1 MKDVSRL
8 TDADIVR
15 LERAI
20 SASVA
25 ADRVQ
30 VPPFPAIV
38 VKLQTVL
45 ASADASTS
53 KIAGTIQSDPV
64 LSAEVL
70 RAANSALY
78 RSDQAIASLQQA
90 VVRLG
95 GRSIMEIACAV
106 TFNKLAGRPGPL
118 EPLRAGLWRDALVT
132 AHLSARLGHLRRF
145 DAGELFITGLLHN
158 FSAVVGISHIEGL
171 LNAAQPELML
181 SAEEWSVLVGRF
193 VPDLAALVSSKW
205 SLPAVVTDIMLHP
218 LDPLRTEPAH
228 REPAKIVTSAALMA
242 DLLARSPCPELDALV
257 KTSAIS
263 PEEAQALYDVLPAI
277 AEAVIAVTDMRP
289 PAAPKKPIAQRI
301 TLKPTKLSGAS
312 YPCALKALR
321 QVKGSAPVEYE
332 VDLVLM
338 DGLVMH
344 GPTSLKEH
352 SLNRFVIE
360 GGEEPL
366 DVFVNVLMAVADGKT
381 FRVEVAPFGLKGAA
395 RNGWF
400 TLFQKARELH
410 EATSKSPTTV
420 TPR

>member
-1 MKDVSRL
+1 MSRL

-20 SASVA
+20 SASIA

-45 ASADASTS
+45 ASADASTN
-53 KIAGTIQSDPV
+53 KIAATIQSDPV

-78 RSDQAIASLQQA
+78 RSDQAISSLQQA

-95 GRSIMEIACAV
+95 GRVIMEIACAV
-106 TFNKLAGRPGPL
+106 TFNKLAGKSGPL

-132 AHLSARLGHLRRF
+132 AHLAARLGHLRRL
-145 DAGELFITGLLHN
+145 DVGELFIAGLLHN

-181 SAEEWSVLVGRF
+181 SAEEWSVLAGRF
-193 VPDLAALVSSKW
+193 VSDLAALVSSKW
-205 SLPAVVTDIMLHP
+205 SLPALVTDIMLHP
-218 LDPLRTEPAH
+218 LDPLRTDIGH
-228 REPAKIVTSAALMA
+228 REAAKVVTSAALMA
-242 DLLARSPCPELDALV
+242 DLLGRSPSPALDELV
-257 KTSAIS
+257 KTSALS
-263 PEEAQALYDVLPAI
+263 PDEAQALYEIIPAI

-289 PAAPKKPIAQRI
+289 AAAPKKPVAQRI
-301 TLKPTKLSGAS
+301 TLKPTKLTGSS

-321 QVKGSAPVEYE
+321 QVKGSEPVAYE

-338 DGLVMH
+338 DGLVLH
-344 GPTSLKEH
+344 GPTALKEH
-352 SLNRFVIE
+352 SLNRFIIE

-366 DVFVNVLMAVADGKT
+366 DVFVNVLMTVADGKT

-395 RNGWF
+395 RNGWYA
-400 TLFQKARELH
+400 LFQKARELH
-410 EATSKSPTTV
+410 EATSKSV
-420 TPR
+420 TGPAPR